1 MELEGVVQA
10 ILSLLWVDC
19 FHVMVMAVA
28 DLLHLTHVDP
38 SAMKM
43 KRVMA
48 VTRRG
53 VEKERVIGLN
63 DGMVVKP
70 VKWKVLVVTVRL
82 IVDVDDA
89 VSEVGTALEEESLLL
104 QLFWM
109 AMVDV
114 IQSMSRNEVRVREN
128 ATAWVMVWY
137 WLRQDLVSLRS
148 MHQYWAEH

>member
-1 MELEGVVQA
+1 M
-10 ILSLLWVDC
+10 
-19 FHVMVMAVA
+19 
-28 DLLHLTHVDP
+28 
-38 SAMKM
+38 
-43 KRVMA
+43 
-48 VTRRG
+48 
-53 VEKERVIGLN
+53 
-63 DGMVVKP
+63 
-70 VKWKVLVVTVRL
+70 KWKVLVVTVRL